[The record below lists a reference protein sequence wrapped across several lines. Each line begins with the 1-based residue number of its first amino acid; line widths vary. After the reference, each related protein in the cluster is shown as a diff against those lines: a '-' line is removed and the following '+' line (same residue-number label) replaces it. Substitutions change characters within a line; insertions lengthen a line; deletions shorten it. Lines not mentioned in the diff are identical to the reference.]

1 MDFQLRCNHLRCR
14 DRLKDKAVVTTCS
27 HIFCLACSD
36 SSTLGSGETA
46 TRSCPACST
55 TLDKPFDVTVAI
67 LRPTDDYKMS
77 ILSGLSPTIIMEC
90 ANSGMAFWAYQSSQ
104 EIYYQEH
111 ANKSLKQQLDV
122 KNQELSGVKV
132 SARDEIGKLEESLQ
146 DASDKISKLT
156 RSLAEL
162 EEGRKSLE
170 RDRNR
175 FRTSYEKLKQKAL
188 VPDIE
193 IAAEENAAYAA
204 QSGEYGNMHLP
215 RSRTGSDGSVG
226 RRQGNDFFAAP
237 NYNARH
243 NVQSSSKCDQKP
255 LVRIMTDLLVRI
267 ASANDAFRPPP
278 TSSLRVWYSR
288 ISPRSRIHIVVGQPS
303 RNTVSPTAGQ
313 CRAEYVRW
321 RWIHHERHQDWEAAK
336 RIHEPI
342 RNEQQSPSRWHELSL
357 TSEDDQKMTCRRIC
371 RKGTALHL
379 DVADAFT

>member
-1 MDFQLRCNHLRCR
+1 VLGRACLHSYSAELKLTSPIGPHDSTNTHHTSINAINQHINSSALTMDFQLRCNHLRCR
-14 DRLKDKAVVTTCS
+14 DKLKDKAVVTTCS

-46 TRSCPACST
+46 TRSCPACGT

-122 KNQELSGVKV
+122 KNQELSGVKA
-132 SARDEIGKLEESLQ
+132 SARDEIAKLEDSLQ
-146 DASDKISKLT
+146 DASEKISKLS

-175 FRTSYEKLKQKAL
+175 FRVSYEKLKQKAL
-188 VPDIE
+188 VPEIE

-204 QSGEYGNMHLP
+204 QSGEYGGMQLP
-215 RSRTGSDGSVG
+215 RSRTGSDGSGG
-226 RRQGNDFFAAP
+226 RRPSNDFFAAP
-237 NYNARH
+237 NNPARH
-243 NVQSSSKCDQKP
+243 NVQS
-255 LVRIMTDLLVRI
+255 
-267 ASANDAFRPPP
+267 ASTYDHFH
-278 TSSLRVWYSR
+278 S
-288 ISPRSRIHIVVGQPS
+288 
-303 RNTVSPTAGQ
+303 
-313 CRAEYVRW
+313 
-321 RWIHHERHQDWEAAK
+321 
-336 RIHEPI
+336 
-342 RNEQQSPSRWHELSL
+342 
-357 TSEDDQKMTCRRIC
+357 
-371 RKGTALHL
+371 
-379 DVADAFT
+379 

>member
-27 HIFCLACSD
+27 HIFCLACSN

-46 TRSCPACST
+46 TRSCPACGT

-90 ANSGMAFWAYQSSQ
+90 ANSGMVFWAYQSSQ

-122 KNQELSGVKV
+122 KNQELSGVKA

-170 RDRNR
+170 RDRNK
-175 FRTSYEKLKQKAL
+175 FRVSYEKLKQKAL

-193 IAAEENAAYAA
+193 NAAEENAAYAA

-215 RSRTGSDGSVG
+215 RSRAGSDGSGG
-226 RRQGNDFFAAP
+226 RRQGNEFFAAP
-237 NYNARH
+237 NNNALH
-243 NVQSSSKCDQKP
+243 NLQSSSECDQRYP
-255 LVRIMTDLLVRI
+255 
-267 ASANDAFRPPP
+267 
-278 TSSLRVWYSR
+278 
-288 ISPRSRIHIVVGQPS
+288 
-303 RNTVSPTAGQ
+303 
-313 CRAEYVRW
+313 
-321 RWIHHERHQDWEAAK
+321 
-336 RIHEPI
+336 
-342 RNEQQSPSRWHELSL
+342 
-357 TSEDDQKMTCRRIC
+357 
-371 RKGTALHL
+371 
-379 DVADAFT
+379 